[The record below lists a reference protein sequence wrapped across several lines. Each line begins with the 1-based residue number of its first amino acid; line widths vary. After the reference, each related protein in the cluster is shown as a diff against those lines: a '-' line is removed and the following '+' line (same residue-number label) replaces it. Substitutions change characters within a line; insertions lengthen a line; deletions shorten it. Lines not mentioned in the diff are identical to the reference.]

1 MRRAPDL
8 IEVYRGGPLPRLSAT
23 LPPKPGDRFA
33 GGTVSE
39 VYTDDLSP
47 RRARIVLADGSELKY
62 VESLNGFELESAF
75 FCPG

>member
-8 IEVYRGGPLPRLSAT
+8 IEVYRGGQLPRISAT
-23 LPPKPGDRFA
+23 LPPKLGDRFA

-39 VYTDDLSP
+39 MLIDDARP

-62 VESLNGFELESAF
+62 VESLNGFELESAL